1 MSHLCPIHVRAL
13 QEYLETLSESDD
25 VVPRRLRRLLM
36 AYAEFM
42 FKLRGGSKC
51 AVCRM
56 SVRHVLPVKV
66 ERKNGTLVD
75 YPCLCTRCIEG
86 EKAVSRRVVLQVG
99 KARVEYASRD
109 VDYEVLSSPPPHP
122 PEKRLKAKAG

>member
-1 MSHLCPIHVRAL
+1 MSHLCPIYVRAL
-13 QEYLETLSESDD
+13 QEYLEALADTDD
-25 VVPRRLRRLLM
+25 VLPRRLRRLLM
-36 AYAEFM
+36 AFAEFR

-66 ERKNGTLVD
+66 ERKNGTRVD

-86 EKAVSRRVVLQVG
+86 EKAVSRRLVLEVG
-99 KARVEYASRD
+99 KARVEYASRE
-109 VDYEVLSSPPPHP
+109 VDYEVLSSPPPEP
-122 PEKRLKAKAG
+122 AEKKLKAKAG